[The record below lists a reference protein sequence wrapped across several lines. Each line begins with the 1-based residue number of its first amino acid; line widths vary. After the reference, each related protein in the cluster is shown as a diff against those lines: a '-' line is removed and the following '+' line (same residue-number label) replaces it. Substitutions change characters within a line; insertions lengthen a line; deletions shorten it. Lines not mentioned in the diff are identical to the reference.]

1 MPETSLR
8 EAFLRQLAPGLRARY
23 EGLPELD
30 AELDALVARARQA
43 YPGLAVEGTDLAAFV
58 APHVAADT
66 ALSALH
72 AGDLALAFA
81 CLLGDPEALALFE
94 QDVVARAAAVV
105 RGSLPPGLTVDEVL
119 QRLRVRLLVRQGER
133 PPALAT
139 YSGTGTLLNWSRV
152 AAARV
157 VQEFARSGQREVPTD
172 DADLADT
179 PALTRD
185 LDAGLLKQQF
195 AAPFKEAFHAAIAE
209 LSARDQNLL
218 RLHYLEGMRA
228 EELGRIYDTHRT
240 TVWRWLTSCREELM
254 ARTRRH
260 LATRVP
266 EAELSSLMNV
276 VHSQLDLSLSRVLK
290 KRQEGEP

>member
-1 MPETSLR
+1 VADTSLR
-8 EAFLRQLAPGLRARY
+8 EAFLSQVAPALRAAV
-23 EGLPELD
+23 EAQPTLD
-30 AELDALVARARQA
+30 AELAALVARARQA
-43 YPGLAVEGTDLAAFV
+43 HPALVVEDAGFLAFV

-66 ALSALH
+66 ALPALH
-72 AGDLALAFA
+72 AGDLLLAFA
-81 CLLGDPEALALFE
+81 CLLGDPEALAVFE
-94 QDVVARAAAVV
+94 RDVVARAAAVV
-105 RGSLPPGLTVDEVL
+105 KGALPAGLTLDEVL

-133 PPALAT
+133 APALAT
-139 YSGTGTLLNWSRV
+139 YSGKGSLVHWSR
-152 AAARV
+152 ATAARL
-157 VQEFARSGQREVPTD
+157 VQEFARTNQREVATD

-195 AAPFKEAFHAAIAE
+195 AAAFKEAFQAALTE
-209 LSARDQNLL
+209 LSPKDQNLL

-240 TVWRWLTSCREELM
+240 TVWRWLTQCREELM
-254 ARTRRH
+254 AKTRKH

-276 VHSQLDLSLSRVLK
+276 VHSQLDVSLSRVLK
-290 KRQEGEP
+290 KREGT

>member
-1 MPETSLR
+1 MVNDSLR
-8 EAFLRQLAPGLRARY
+8 EAFLSQLAPQLREASAGRAS
-23 EGLPELD
+23 LD
-30 AELDALVARARQA
+30 AELAALVARAREA
-43 YPGLAVEGTDLAAFV
+43 YPSLVVEDAGFAAFV
-58 APHVAADT
+58 APRVAADT
-66 ALSALH
+66 ALPALH
-72 AGDLALAFA
+72 AGDLLLAFA
-81 CLLGDPEALALFE
+81 CLLGDPDALALFE
-94 QDVVARAAAVV
+94 RDVVTKASAVV
-105 RGSLPPGLTVDEVL
+105 KGALPAGLTLDEVL

-139 YSGTGTLLNWSRV
+139 YSGKGSLVHWSRA
-152 AAARV
+152 AAARL
-157 VQEFARSGQREVPTD
+157 VQEFARTNQREVATD
-172 DADLADT
+172 EDALADA

-195 AAPFKEAFHAAIAE
+195 AQAFKEAFQAALSE

-240 TVWRWLTSCREELM
+240 TVWRWLTQCREALM
-254 ARTRRH
+254 TRTRAH

-276 VHSQLDLSLSRVLK
+276 VHSQLDVSLSRVLK
-290 KRQEGEP
+290 KPEGR